1 METLRNKV
9 AESGII
15 TLNLED
21 YFPEEQIC
29 SFDIKDFLF
38 MEMLLKEKEYRAA
51 LDNHDWNQYANKHVA
66 VFCSTDAIIPMWAY
80 MLIATRLSTVAKSVL
95 EGTKEELFK
104 ELFLNNINAIDASAF
119 EDKRVVIKGCGEKEI
134 PAYAY
139 TAITNKLIPKVKSLM
154 YGEPCSTVPV
164 YKKK

>member
-1 METLRNKV
+1 MEKLRNKV

-51 LDNHDWNQYANKHVA
+51 LENHDWSQYTNKHVA
-66 VFCSTDAIIPMWAY
+66 VYCSTDAIIPMWSY
-80 MLIATRLSTVAKSVL
+80 MLIATQLSAVAKSVY

-104 ELFLNNINAIDASAF
+104 ELFLNNINAIDATAF

-139 TAITNKLIPKVKSLM
+139 TAITNKLIQKVKSLM

>member
-21 YFPEEQIC
+21 YFPDEQIC

-51 LDNHDWNQYANKHVA
+51 LDNHDWNRYANKHVA

-104 ELFLNNINAIDASAF
+104 ELFLNNINAIDATAF

>member
-21 YFPEEQIC
+21 YFPVEEIS

-38 MEMLLKEKEYRAA
+38 MEMLLKEKEYRAS
-51 LDNHDWNQYANKHVA
+51 LETHDWNRYANKHVA
-66 VFCSTDAIIPMWAY
+66 IFCSTDAIIPMWAY
-80 MLIATRLSTVAKSVL
+80 MLIASRLTAIAKSVF
-95 EGTKEELFK
+95 EGTKDELFK
-104 ELFLNNINAIDASAF
+104 ELFIKNINGIDATEF

-139 TAITNKLIPKVKSLM
+139 TAITNKLIPRVKSLM

-164 YKKK
+164 YKRK

>member
-104 ELFLNNINAIDASAF
+104 ELFLNNINAIDATAF